1 MELNLPFELVPN
13 LNRIA
18 HRIEL
23 ELELLPKNHQNPSPD
38 SDPALELIQPYSPLT
53 ETPPVGHDEVAALG
67 HHRPQPRV
75 EEDPRDGVPLPL
87 GLN

>member
-38 SDPALELIQPYSPLT
+38 SDPAVELIQPYRIHSEKTSDFRQAP
-53 ETPPVGHDEVAALG
+53 
-67 HHRPQPRV
+67 
-75 EEDPRDGVPLPL
+75 
-87 GLN
+87 